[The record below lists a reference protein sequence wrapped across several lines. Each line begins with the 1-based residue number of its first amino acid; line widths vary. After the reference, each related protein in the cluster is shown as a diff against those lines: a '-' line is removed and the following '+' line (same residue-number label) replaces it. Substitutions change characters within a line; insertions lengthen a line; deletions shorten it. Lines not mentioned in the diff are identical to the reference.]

1 MTLEKRLLHAKKL
14 NNKEK
19 LDILFEDIFNEYSH
33 LIAFIIYKYVD
44 VKEDVEDLVMD
55 VFIKFYEVCLTTE
68 ISNIKSYLATIAKN
82 KAINFVKAKTNK
94 DIIYDEDIILSAESN
109 DTSYHE
115 IISEMGKY
123 LDHDEMEIIILHIV
137 YGYSFIEIATK
148 LNKPSSTI
156 HSIYQRGI
164 KKFRKAMKIS

>member
-14 NNKEK
+14 KSKDK

-33 LIAFIIYKYVD
+33 LVAFIIYKYVD

-55 VFIKFYEVCLTTE
+55 VFIKFYEVCFNSDIT
-68 ISNIKSYLATIAKN
+68 NIKAYLATIAKN

-94 DIIYDEDIILSAESN
+94 DIVYDEEIILNVSSN

-115 IISEMGKY
+115 IIEEMSKY
-123 LDHDEMEIIILHIV
+123 LDGEEMEIIILHAV
-137 YGYSFIEIATK
+137 YGHSFVEIAK
-148 LNKPSSTI
+148 RVGKPTTTI
-156 HSIYQRGI
+156 NSIYHRGI
-164 KKFRKAMKIS
+164 KKFRKATKIS